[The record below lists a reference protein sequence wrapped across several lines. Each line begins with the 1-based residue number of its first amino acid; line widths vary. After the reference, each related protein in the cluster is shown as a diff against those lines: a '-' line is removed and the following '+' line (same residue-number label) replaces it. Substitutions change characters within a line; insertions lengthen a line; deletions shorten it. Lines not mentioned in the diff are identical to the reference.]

1 MEHRAVVIQVSCSR
15 EADALMIMSVLVE
28 ERMAACV
35 QKQEIHSTYR
45 WQGRVEDQRE
55 YLLNIKTVPS
65 KLEEIKSTVRAIHT
79 SEVYELVVLPI
90 VDGNEEYLQWIEQQ
104 VS

>member
-15 EADALMIMSVLVE
+15 ETDALMIMSVLVE

-35 QKQEIHSTYR
+35 QKQEIHSIYR

-65 KLEEIKSTVRAIHT
+65 RLEEIKGTVRAIHT

-90 VDGNEEYLQWIEQQ
+90 VDGNEEYLQWIELQ